1 MYPIT
6 PLDTVDYLV
15 IGHLTCDLTPEGP
28 RLGGTAAYAALT
40 ARALGL
46 RVGIVT
52 SWNEDLP
59 APMLQDIPVVNL
71 PSEHTTTFEFTSTPG
86 GRRLKLLHLAEV
98 LDLHIIPEV
107 WRNATIVHLGP
118 VAQEVQPNLVRHF
131 SSSLIGLTPQGWLR
145 TWDDQGFIQPTEWP
159 EGSFV
164 LNQAGAA
171 VISVEDVDGDESRI
185 EEIATYSK
193 VLAVTEEAR
202 GARLYWHGDVRRFL
216 APKTQEVDPTGAGD
230 IFAAAFFT
238 RLYST
243 RDPWESAR
251 LANHLAAASITR
263 PGLDGIPTAEE
274 VEAGIVEVI

>member
-1 MYPIT
+1 MYPLT
-6 PLDTVDYLV
+6 PLDTIDYLV
-15 IGHLTCDLTPEGP
+15 IGHLTCDLTPDGP
-28 RLGGTAAYAALT
+28 HLGGTAAYASLT

-59 APMLQDIPVVNL
+59 APMLEGIPVVNL
-71 PSEHTTTFEFTSTPG
+71 PSEHTTTFEFTSTPD
-86 GRRLKLLHLAEV
+86 GRRLKLLHLADT
-98 LDLHIIPEV
+98 LDLHVIPEA
-107 WRNATIVHLGP
+107 WRNAAIVHLGP
-118 VAQEVQPNLVRHF
+118 IAQEVQPNLVRHF

-145 TWDDQGFIQPTEWP
+145 TWDDQGFIQPAEWP
-159 EGSFV
+159 EASFV

-171 VISVEDVDGDESRI
+171 VVSVEDVGGDESRI
-185 EEIATYSK
+185 DEMATHTK
-193 VLAVTEEAR
+193 VLAVTEQAR

-216 APKTQEVDPTGAGD
+216 APKTPELDPTGAGD

-238 RLYST
+238 RLYHT

-263 PGLDGIPTAEE
+263 RGLDGIPTAEE

>member
-15 IGHLTCDLTPEGP
+15 IGHLTCDLTPAGP
-28 RLGGTAAYAALT
+28 RLGGTAAYAGLT

-52 SWNEDLP
+52 SWHEDLP
-59 APMLQDIPVVNL
+59 DQPLENIPVVNL
-71 PSEHTTTFEFTSTPG
+71 PSEHTTTFEFTSTPE
-86 GRRLKLLHLAEV
+86 GRRLKLLHLADN
-98 LDLHIIPEV
+98 LDLHMIPEA
-107 WRNATIVHLGP
+107 WRNAAIVHLGP
-118 VAQEVQPNLVRHF
+118 VAQEVEPNLVRHF

-145 TWDDQGFIQPTEWP
+145 NWDNQGFIQPTEWP

-164 LNQAGAA
+164 LSQAGAA
-171 VISVEDVDGDESRI
+171 VISIEDVDGDESRI
-185 EEIATYSK
+185 EEMAAYSP

-216 APKTQEVDPTGAGD
+216 APKTNQVDPTGAGD

-251 LANHLAAASITR
+251 FANHLAAASITR
-263 PGLDGIPTAEE
+263 LGLDGIPTEEE
-274 VEAGIVEVI
+274 VQAGIVEVI

>member
-15 IGHLTCDLTPEGP
+15 IGHLTCDLTPAGP
-28 RLGGTAAYAALT
+28 RLGGTVAYAGLT

-52 SWNEDLP
+52 SWHEDLP
-59 APMLQDIPVVNL
+59 AQLLEDIPVVNL
-71 PSEHTTTFEFTSTPG
+71 PSEHTTTFEFTSTPQ
-86 GRRLKLLHLAEV
+86 GRRLKLLHLADN
-98 LDLHIIPEV
+98 LDLHMIPDV
-107 WRNATIVHLGP
+107 WRNAAIVHLGP
-118 VAQEVQPNLVRHF
+118 VAQEVEPNLVRHF

-145 TWDDQGFIQPTEWP
+145 TWDNQGFIGPTEWP
-159 EGSFV
+159 EASFV

-171 VISVEDVDGDESRI
+171 VISIEDVDGDERRI
-185 EEIATYSK
+185 EEMATHSK

-202 GARLYWHGDVRRFL
+202 GARLYWNGDVRRFL
-216 APKTQEVDPTGAGD
+216 APKTKQVDPTGAGD

-243 RDPWESAR
+243 RDPWEAAR
-251 LANHLAAASITR
+251 FANHLAAASITR
-263 PGLDGIPTAEE
+263 QGLDGIPTEEE
-274 VEAGIVEVI
+274 VQAGIVEVI

>member
-6 PLDTVDYLV
+6 PLDTIDYLV
-15 IGHLTCDLTPEGP
+15 IGHLTCDLAPAGP
-28 RLGGTAAYAALT
+28 RLGGTAAYAGLT

-52 SWNEDLP
+52 SWQEDLP
-59 APMLQDIPVVNL
+59 APQLENIPVVNL
-71 PSEHTTTFEFTSTPG
+71 PSEHTTTFEFTSTPD
-86 GRRLKLLHLAEV
+86 GRRLKLLHLADN
-98 LDLHIIPEV
+98 LDLHMIPDA
-107 WRNATIVHLGP
+107 WRNAAIVHLGP
-118 VAQEVQPNLVRHF
+118 VAQEVEPNLVRHF
-131 SSSLIGLTPQGWLR
+131 SSSFIGLTPQGWLR
-145 TWDDQGFIQPTEWP
+145 NWDNHGLIRPAEWP

-171 VISVEDVDGDESRI
+171 VISVEDVAGDERRI
-185 EEIATYSK
+185 EEMATYSP

-202 GARLYWHGDVRRFL
+202 GARLFWHGDVRRFL
-216 APKTQEVDPTGAGD
+216 APRTKQVDPTGAGD

-251 LANHLAAASITR
+251 FANHLAAASVTR
-263 PGLDGIPTAEE
+263 RGLDGIPTAEE
-274 VEAGIVEVI
+274 VQSGIVEVI